1 MCIPTQ
7 FSDDGRFW
15 ASLEEDSELLDIE
28 SHVADCVELLKSRNE
43 VSNGWGGGTLCTSNR
58 CTVHWICWMILT
70 THHQKTVL
78 EYTQRNKRVDI
89 FTKYRQLMLGLVGNS
104 LVAKLAKLIT
114 TYLIPT
120 QGA

>member
-43 VSNGWGGGTLCTSNR
+43 VSDTNGWGGGTLYTLNLLDDSN
-58 CTVHWICWMILT
+58 
-70 THHQKTVL
+70 
-78 EYTQRNKRVDI
+78 
-89 FTKYRQLMLGLVGNS
+89 
-104 LVAKLAKLIT
+104 
-114 TYLIPT
+114 
-120 QGA
+120 